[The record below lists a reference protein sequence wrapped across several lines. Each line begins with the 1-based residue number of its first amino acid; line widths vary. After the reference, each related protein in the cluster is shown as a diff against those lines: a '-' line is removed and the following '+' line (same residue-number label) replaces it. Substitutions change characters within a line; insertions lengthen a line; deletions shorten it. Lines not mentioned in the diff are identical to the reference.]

1 MQVSALRRAGSARV
15 HLDVYNVKINGE
27 SRLDNVTTNGVRR
40 CKSVAIRTRIGVEMG
55 SVDLGS
61 LGDLLSA
68 FGDIFSGFGGLSS
81 FSAE

>member
-1 MQVSALRRAGSARV
+1 
-15 HLDVYNVKINGE
+15 
-27 SRLDNVTTNGVRR
+27 
-40 CKSVAIRTRIGVEMG
+40 MG

>member
-1 MQVSALRRAGSARV
+1 
-15 HLDVYNVKINGE
+15 
-27 SRLDNVTTNGVRR
+27 
-40 CKSVAIRTRIGVEMG
+40 MG

-81 FSAE
+81 FSAD